1 MSPRRLA
8 DHCDEDDPLA
18 SAVLGLWS
26 MLDALAEELG
36 PPEPPPGRAEP
47 PLTSTDELEL
57 AVLGLLSVRRTTS
70 WILASLSPLAV
81 LSGLG
86 SRAQRIIYVGQR
98 LAALAANAPEAA

>member
-36 PPEPPPGRAEP
+36 PPEHPPGRAEP

-70 WILASLSPLAV
+70 WILASLVDGLDEPPPEPAGPSSPPVTRPGEL
-81 LSGLG
+81 L
-86 SRAQRIIYVGQR
+86 
-98 LAALAANAPEAA
+98 P